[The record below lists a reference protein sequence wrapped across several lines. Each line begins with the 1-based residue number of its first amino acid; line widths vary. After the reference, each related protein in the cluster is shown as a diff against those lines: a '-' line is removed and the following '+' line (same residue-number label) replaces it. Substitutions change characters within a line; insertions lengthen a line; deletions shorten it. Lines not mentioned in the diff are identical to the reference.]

1 MQMPILMQTVSGS
14 AQVLGGRQRWN
25 RSIIEPRPRDF
36 RSLLM
41 PVTRQNITPL
51 YEQIAAQLRLEID
64 QGRYEPAGLLPSE
77 TQLTAR
83 FGVSRV
89 TVRLAVG
96 QLVERGLVER
106 HRGKGTF
113 VKGKRWQ
120 HGLNVLRGFHDILML
135 QGLAAEMQLLR
146 LEKRRLPASLRRAM
160 RTDSRKGL
168 FIERLHGVEGEPLAL
183 ASTFLPPEAFKV
195 TSAELRAYSSY
206 AVIETLLGWKIE
218 RARLSVRVERASAN
232 AIAHLGMSGSD
243 SALMMDRTS
252 YLEDGRV
259 CEQSRFEIRPD
270 NYEFVLDSDC
280 G

>member
-1 MQMPILMQTVSGS
+1 
-14 AQVLGGRQRWN
+14 
-25 RSIIEPRPRDF
+25 
-36 RSLLM
+36 M

-51 YEQIAAQLRLEID
+51 YEQIAAQLRLEINK
-64 QGRYEPAGLLPSE
+64 GCYEPAGLLPSE

-120 HGLNVLRGFHDILML
+120 HGLNVLQGFHDTLML
-135 QGLAAEMQLLR
+135 QGLEAKMQLLR

-160 RTDSRKGL
+160 HTTARKGL
-168 FIERLHGVEGEPLAL
+168 FIERLHCVDGKPLAL
-183 ASTFLPPEAFKV
+183 ASTFLPPEGFKV
-195 TSAELRAYSSY
+195 TSAEWGAYSSY
-206 AVIETLLGWKIE
+206 AVIETLLGWKIQ
-218 RARLSVRVERASAN
+218 RARLSVRVERASAG
-232 AIAHLGMSGSD
+232 AIARLGMSGAD
-243 SALMMDRTS
+243 SALIMDRMS

-259 CEQSRFEIRPD
+259 CEQSLFEIRPD
-270 NYEFVLDSDC
+270 NYEFVLDSEGVYRPSAADVARR
-280 G
+280 